1 MLEAGE
7 YVFYVGT
14 DVRSAVP
21 GAALTL
27 QETVAVKELEE
38 ACGPVTAFERMKP
51 QWDGE
56 GGFRVSWESVP
67 LRTVNPRE
75 RRRER
80 LPESHSCTGDRGYK
94 LSHVEEGSVSM
105 EEFLGQPPQ

>member
-27 QETVAVKELEE
+27 EETVAVKELEE
-38 ACGPVTAFERMKP
+38 ACRPVTAFERMKP
-51 QWDGE
+51 QRDGE

-67 LRTVNPRE
+67 LRRVDPGGKAKGETAGKPFLHRGQ
-75 RRRER
+75 R
-80 LPESHSCTGDRGYK
+80 L
-94 LSHVEEGSVSM
+94 
-105 EEFLGQPPQ
+105 